1 MKVLAFVVKA
11 CRISFAGF
19 YYRSIWKARIPSRG
33 GSRIETVA
41 FAGACSKGVASIYA
55 TSASRH
61 ISLGAE
67 LLPGCGFGE
76 RRPGR

>member
-33 GSRIETVA
+33 GSRIDTVA
-41 FAGACSKGVASIYA
+41 FAGAS
-55 TSASRH
+55 SRGLRQFMRQALHAH